1 MLTKYN
7 RHLFPHNFG
16 CRESEI
22 KVSAGSLSS
31 EASLLRLQKARSPV
45 SSRDLPLGWVSVLI
59 APPYKDT
66 GHFG

>member
-1 MLTKYN
+1 M
-7 RHLFPHNFG
+7 
-16 CRESEI
+16 
-22 KVSAGSLSS
+22 SAGSVSS